1 MPTTPE
7 LPELSKAEYDI
18 LRILW
23 KCGAQSVREVHEQ
36 VQEAQNWAYPT
47 TKTMLD
53 RMVTKGLLKREKF
66 HGLYLYSPLVSRPA
80 GLARLV
86 QFFASRVLEIEP
98 DAVVSMFAQSQAIT
112 PEEMQELRQLLNEEI
127 NEEKE
132 SEIIEH

>member
-1 MPTTPE
+1 MAGTKE

-23 KCGAQSVREVHEQ
+23 KRGAQSVREVHERI
-36 VQEAQNWAYPT
+36 QEAQNWAYPT

-53 RMVTKGLLKREKF
+53 RLVKKGLLKREKF

-80 GLARLV
+80 GLVKLV
-86 QFFASRVLEIEP
+86 QFFANRVLEIEP

-112 PEEMQELRQLLNEEI
+112 PEEMQELRQLLNEKT
-127 NEEKE
+127 NEEEE
-132 SEIIEH
+132 SERIEH